1 MSCLKFQFSL
11 WHFIFIIFF
20 CSCILKRQFCRR
32 RLGGVLARWLTFL
45 HISWC
50 ISIFKC
56 NLVHWQYF
64 SQRKQPIHYF
74 TDIHFWKDGK
84 LYWCAFQ
91 WSKCGD
97 NFLHHVISNYCS
109 YFIWKHRL
117 INLEDL
123 SHWSFESAAT
133 PEQSSNGYLLI
144 ATSGGLNQQRTG
156 VSFYRNELLQE
167 VCMDML
173 LNCQYQY
180 KKKKQLH
187 IMF

>member
-1 MSCLKFQFSL
+1 MYHDVLASSNVILCVDNIFLRESSL
-11 WHFIFIIFF
+11 YITLLIFIFEKMESYI
-20 CSCILKRQFCRR
+20 
-32 RLGGVLARWLTFL
+32 GVL
-45 HISWC
+45 
-50 ISIFKC
+50 
-56 NLVHWQYF
+56 F
-64 SQRKQPIHYF
+64 SGLNAEI
-74 TDIHFWKDGK
+74 I
-84 LYWCAFQ
+84 
-91 WSKCGD
+91 
-97 NFLHHVISNYCS
+97 FLHHVISNYCS
-109 YFIWKHRL
+109 YFIWKHHL

-167 VCMDML
+167 ACMDML